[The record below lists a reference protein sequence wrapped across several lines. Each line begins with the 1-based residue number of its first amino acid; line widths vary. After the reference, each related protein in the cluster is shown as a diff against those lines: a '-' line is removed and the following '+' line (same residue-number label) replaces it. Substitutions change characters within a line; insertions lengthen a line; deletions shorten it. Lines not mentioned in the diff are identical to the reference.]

1 MPKYIL
7 IPKQVMNLGGYIVE
21 NQADLGYRDV
31 LVGNPFS
38 EAVKIYVPIYGEDDV
53 VAIERL
59 GILVHR
65 LQEYESLVEELK
77 CLEEQVNERRI

>member
-1 MPKYIL
+1 
-7 IPKQVMNLGGYIVE
+7 
-21 NQADLGYRDV
+21 
-31 LVGNPFS
+31 VGNPFP

-53 VAIERL
+53 LAIERL